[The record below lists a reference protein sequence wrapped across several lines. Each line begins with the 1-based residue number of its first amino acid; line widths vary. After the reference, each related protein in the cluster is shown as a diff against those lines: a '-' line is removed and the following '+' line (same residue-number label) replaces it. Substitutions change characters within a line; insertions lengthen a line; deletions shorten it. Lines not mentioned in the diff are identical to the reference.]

1 MTFCV
6 TFVQSKIVSFF
17 LLFFPFHTFSDSFIN
32 KEEYLDYQK
41 DCYQKL
47 VGLEMPEFR
56 IRIEERIFADM
67 DRSNSGQIDWWQYQI
82 PMCVRKLTAR
92 KKVTS

>member
-1 MTFCV
+1 
-6 TFVQSKIVSFF
+6 
-17 LLFFPFHTFSDSFIN
+17 
-32 KEEYLDYQK
+32 
-41 DCYQKL
+41 
-47 VGLEMPEFR
+47 MPEFR